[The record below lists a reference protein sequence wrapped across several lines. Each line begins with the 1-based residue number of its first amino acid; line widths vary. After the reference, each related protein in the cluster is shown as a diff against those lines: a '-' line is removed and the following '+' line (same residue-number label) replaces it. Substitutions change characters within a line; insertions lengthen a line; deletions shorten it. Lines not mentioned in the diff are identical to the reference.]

1 MQGLMMQQPLL
12 VASLLMHAERHHG
25 DQEIVSR
32 RVEGDIHRYRYRDFA
47 QRARRMANALA
58 SLGIEPGERVGTL
71 AWNGYRHMELYFA
84 VSGAGSVL
92 HTLNPRLH
100 VDQLAYI
107 IEHAEDRVVFFDLTF
122 LPLIESVAPRV
133 KSPKVFVAM
142 TDRAHMPRDHEL
154 PARLLCYED
163 LVNGQSDV
171 FDWPL
176 LDENSASSLCYTSGT
191 TGNPKGVLYSHR
203 STLLH
208 TYAAALPDAL
218 NCSARDAIL
227 PVVPMFHV
235 NAWGLPYIAC
245 MVGAKLV
252 FPGPALDGQSLHELI
267 EDEQVTLSAGV
278 PTVWQGLLAHVD
290 AIKGSF
296 SSMKRTIIGGA
307 PCPTAMTAAFQER
320 HHVDVVHAWGMT
332 ELSPV
337 GTVCSFKAH
346 QVSLPAAQRYA
357 LQAKQGRPVF
367 GIDMKIVDLQG
378 NALPWDD
385 TATGDLLVRG
395 HWVTREYFGSDD
407 TAALR
412 DGWFPTGDVAR
423 IDPDGFMQIT
433 DRSKDV
439 IKSGGEWISST
450 DIENVAYLHPEVTTA
465 VCIAAR
471 HPKWDER
478 PLLLIVRKP
487 GSTLAADELLT
498 FFDDRVAKW
507 WKPDAV
513 LFVDS
518 VPLGATGKVLKNRL
532 RDQFG
537 DYYLPA
543 SDTDLATTQFHS
555 NNKS

>member
-12 VASLLMHAERHHG
+12 IASLLTHAERHHG
-25 DQEIVSR
+25 GQEIVSR
-32 RVEGDIHRYRYRDFA
+32 RVEGDIHRYRYRDLA

-58 SLGIEPGERVGTL
+58 SLGIQPGERVGTL

-107 IEHAEDRVVFFDLTF
+107 IEHAQDRVIFFDLTF

-133 KSPKVFVAM
+133 KSPKIFVAM
-142 TDRAHMPRDHEL
+142 TDRAHMPRDL
-154 PARLLCYED
+154 DLATTLLCYED
-163 LVNGQSDV
+163 LVDGHSDA

-208 TYAAALPDAL
+208 TYAAALPDSL
-218 NCSARDAIL
+218 NCSARDVIF

-252 FPGPALDGQSLHELI
+252 FPGPALDGKSLHELI

-290 AIKGSF
+290 AIAGSF
-296 SSMKRTIIGGA
+296 SSMQRTIIGGA
-307 PCPTAMTAAFQER
+307 PCPTAMTTVFQER
-320 HHVDVVHAWGMT
+320 HRVDVVHAWGMT

-346 QVSLPAAQRYA
+346 QVSLPVEERYA

-367 GIDMKIVDLQG
+367 GIDMKIVDLDG
-378 NALPWDD
+378 NALPWDGA
-385 TATGDLLVRG
+385 ATGDLLVRG
-395 HWVTREYFGSDD
+395 HWVTREYFGGDD
-407 TAALR
+407 TPPLR

-450 DIENVAYLHPEVTTA
+450 DIENVAYLHPEVATA

-478 PLLLIVRKP
+478 PLLLIVKKP
-487 GSTLAADELLT
+487 GSALVAEELLS
-498 FFDDRVAKW
+498 FFDGRVARW

-513 LFVDS
+513 VFVES
-518 VPLGATGKVLKNRL
+518 VPLGATGKILKNQL

-537 DYYLPA
+537 GHYLSA
-543 SDTDLATTQFHS
+543 
-555 NNKS
+555 